1 MLSLNPRSL
10 SQANSAKLL
19 KWLEQPECKLLTEC
33 LEAELAGHSLA
44 AIEMTMRK
52 PLGFIQEKAP
62 PEDALNS
69 LAEAARI
76 KVFLDKLKQLNG
88 EYKFIE
94 IAPTP

>member
-10 SQANSAKLL
+10 SQADNAKLL
-19 KWLEQPECKLLTEC
+19 KWLEQPEGKLLTEC

-62 PEDALNS
+62 PEDALNE

-76 KVFLDKLKQLNG
+76 KVFLDKLKQLNAD
-88 EYKFIE
+88 YKFIE
-94 IAPTP
+94 IDPKQ